1 MLAKIELPSDY
12 QPEGVDIVVS
22 VDVEDDAHRQLAW
35 LRFHYSDEEIR
46 QVALRYLRSYQTIDE
61 EEDRWIQDSILVWSH
76 DIDFITILHFGFAVE
91 ELLVD
96 FFETM

>member
-1 MLAKIELPSDY
+1 MPSVIEYPPVDY
-12 QPEGVDIVVS
+12 QH
-22 VDVEDDAHRQLAW
+22 VDVHVEEENAHRQLAW

-61 EEDRWIQDSILVWSH
+61 EEDMWIQDSILVWSH

-91 ELLVD
+91 EL
-96 FFETM
+96 FWI

>member
-1 MLAKIELPSDY
+1 MPSVIEYPPVDY
-12 QPEGVDIVVS
+12 QHVYGHDE
-22 VDVEDDAHRQLAW
+22 VENAHIQLAW

-46 QVALRYLRSYQTIDE
+46 RVALNNLNNYQTINE
-61 EEDRWIQDSILVWSH
+61 ENERWIQDSILVWS
-76 DIDFITILHFGFAVE
+76 DDNIDFITILHFGFAVE